1 MSIFASFKRGMQKT
15 RDFVTNG
22 LNKIVTG
29 LGRFDEAMLDELEV
43 LLIQADVGVA
53 ASEVIMQKLKDEIK
67 ATGDSSRPAVLASLK
82 RIMLDMIGPAQTLP
96 VQKGQLT
103 IILVVGVNGT
113 GKTTTAGKLC
123 HRFNKDGLKVI
134 LAAADTF
141 RAAAIEQLA
150 HWGEVTGTPVI
161 SHQLGSDPAAVVFD
175 AISAAQARKADVL
188 LIDTAGR
195 LHNKQNLMDELAKI
209 RRIINRQAPDA
220 ICETLLVIDATSG
233 QNAVQQA
240 LVFREAA
247 AVTGLAITKLDGNAK
262 GGVAVA
268 VAHQVPTPL
277 MLAGLGE
284 GVEDLADFAPQLF
297 IDSLLPEE

>member
-1 MSIFASFKRGMQKT
+1 MSILASFKRGMQKT
-15 RDFVTNG
+15 RDFVTGG
-22 LNKIVTG
+22 LNRIVTG
-29 LGRFDEAMLDELEV
+29 MGRFDEDMLDELEV
-43 LLIQADVGVA
+43 LLIQADVGVSA
-53 ASEVIMQKLKDEIK
+53 AEVIMQRLKDEIR
-67 ATGDSSRPAVLASLK
+67 ASGDSSRPAVLQNLK
-82 RIMLDMIGPAQTLP
+82 KIMLDIIGPARQLE
-96 VQKGQLT
+96 VKKGQLT

-123 HRFNKDGLKVI
+123 HRFNNEGLKVI

-141 RAAAIEQLA
+141 RAAAVEQLV

-161 SHQLGSDPAAVVFD
+161 SHQIGSDPAAVVFD

-188 LIDTAGR
+188 LVDTAGR

-209 RRIINRQAPDA
+209 RRIISRQAPEA

-247 AVTGLAITKLDGNAK
+247 DVTGLAITKLDGNAK

-277 MLAGLGE
+277 VLAGLGE
-284 GVEDLADFAPQLF
+284 GVEDLADFDPQFFL
-297 IDSLLPEE
+297 DSLLPDE